1 MADLDLDEHRLGK
14 RPRFGGI
21 NFRHSW
27 KMTGI
32 EPGREISTKAAFQ
45 SLTSVGHDGHP
56 DTERWDDE
64 IQLKGLPGLS
74 LTLSREGRSS
84 EKRQGLK
91 PCIQSYPGFDQ
102 CDHS

>member
-1 MADLDLDEHRLGK
+1 LDDEFGGKRELAVVADHKADTILKNEVHLAHSGMADLDLDEHRLGK

-45 SLTSVGHDGHP
+45 SLTVALGG
-56 DTERWDDE
+56 
-64 IQLKGLPGLS
+64 
-74 LTLSREGRSS
+74 
-84 EKRQGLK
+84 
-91 PCIQSYPGFDQ
+91 
-102 CDHS
+102 